1 MSGEG
6 SRRPSVSSEP
16 EWDVESIVD
25 EKTTRRGVQ
34 YLVKWVGWPHESN
47 TWEPLENL
55 SGCPEV
61 LQRWRERAAP
71 PPTVAATELDGAAW
85 VDQET
90 VVVHE
95 DETEPAAA
103 AAAGSVSSSC
113 TTTVS

>member
-6 SRRPSVSSEP
+6 SGTSSRRPSLSGEGSSEP

-61 LQRWRERAAP
+61 L
-71 PPTVAATELDGAAW
+71 
-85 VDQET
+85 
-90 VVVHE
+90 
-95 DETEPAAA
+95 
-103 AAAGSVSSSC
+103 
-113 TTTVS
+113 